1 MMRASVLA
9 ALIVGASLVGPLRA
23 DFRFRVKETF
33 ASGTATRA
41 EYYKENRW
49 RSESEQSGDYRIVDS
64 ANKRTITVDPAKR
77 EYSVN
82 TFTRTE
88 QTTDPSQTIVIEVET
103 RDTGEQRQMFGHPVH
118 HFITTERRRT
128 EYPDKPPSETR
139 EIITDGWY
147 LDVHLPFPNHSGIG
161 GVAVFTAFTIDQHGR
176 HTVPKIKV
184 TRDGPVPHGLP
195 VWVQIGDNLSEVTEF
210 SEAPLDQCLF
220 EPPEGFRRVV
230 HPFPGEQLSW
240 NDQFL
245 FRWQQLQGWLD
256 SLFQVAP

>member
-1 MMRASVLA
+1 MRASVLA
-9 ALIVGASLVGPLRA
+9 LIVGAGLAVPLRA
-23 DFRFRVKETF
+23 DLRIKVKETF
-33 ASGTATRA
+33 ASGIATRA
-41 EYYKENRW
+41 EYYKGNRW
-49 RSESEQSGDYRIVDS
+49 RRESEQSGGYWIVDS
-64 ANKRTITVDPAKR
+64 TNKRTITVDPAKR
-77 EYSVN
+77 EYSIN

-88 QTTDPSQTIVIEVET
+88 QTTDPYQTIVIEVET

-147 LDVHLPFPNHSGIG
+147 LDFTLPFPNHIG
-161 GVAVFTAFTIDQHGR
+161 AIAVFTAFTIDQHGR

-195 VWVQIGDNLSEVTEF
+195 VWVQTGDNLSEVTEF
-210 SEAPLDQCLF
+210 SEAPLDQRLF

-230 HPFPGEQLSW
+230 HPFPGEQLPW
-240 NDQFL
+240 NDQLL

>member
-1 MMRASVLA
+1 M
-9 ALIVGASLVGPLRA
+9 PL
-23 DFRFRVKETF
+23 
-33 ASGTATRA
+33 
-41 EYYKENRW
+41 EYYGGIETDKVGELGVGCKENRW

-64 ANKRTITVDPAKR
+64 ANKRTVTVDPAKR

-88 QTTDPSQTIVIEVET
+88 ETTDPSQTIVIEVEN

-139 EIITDGWY
+139 EITTDGWY

-184 TRDGPVPHGLP
+184 TRDGPYPMAYQSGNKL
-195 VWVQIGDNLSEVTEF
+195 GTTYRKSEF
-210 SEAPLDQCLF
+210 SEDPLDQCLF
-220 EPPEGFRRVV
+220 EPPDGFRRVV
-230 HPFPGEQLSW
+230 HLFPGEQLSW
-240 NDQFL
+240 NDQLL
-245 FRWQQLQGWLD
+245 FRWQQLQEWLD
-256 SLFQVAP
+256 SLF

>member
-1 MMRASVLA
+1 ML
-9 ALIVGASLVGPLRA
+9 ALIAGAGLAVPLRA
-23 DFRFRVKETF
+23 DLRIKVKETF
-33 ASGTATRA
+33 ARATATRV
-41 EYYKENRW
+41 EYYKENLW
-49 RSESEQSGDYRIVDS
+49 RSESEQSGCYRIVGY
-64 ANKRTITVDPAKR
+64 ANKHAITVDPAKR

-88 QTTDPSQTIVIEVET
+88 ETTDPYQTILIEVET

-118 HFITTERRRT
+118 HYITTDRRRT

-147 LDVHLPFPNHSGIG
+147 LDVPLPFPNYSHAGGI
-161 GVAVFTAFTIDQHGR
+161 AVFTALTIDQHGR

-184 TRDGPVPHGLP
+184 TQNGPVPHGLP

-245 FRWQQLQGWLD
+245 FRWQQLEGWLV